1 MTEQTLFSQ
10 NKIQKQSFIFGLAV
24 GIAVISTI
32 GFIVLLATGGFSGGK
47 TASIGQAIQKP
58 NDNIPQA
65 PPSQQAG
72 KITITAND
80 HIRGE
85 KNASITLVEFS
96 DFQCPYCKKFH
107 PTMQRVMEEYKGK
120 ARWVYRHFPLG
131 FHRNAQKAAEASEC
145 AGEQGKFWEYVDK
158 VFENSQADG
167 TGLNTEDLKKYAQ
180 ELGLNTSKFDECLS
194 SGKFISKVKADMVSG
209 QAAGITG
216 TPGTILID
224 EDGNTQLI
232 SGAMPYN
239 QIKAKIDA
247 VLK

>member
-1 MTEQTLFSQ
+1 MTEQNFH
-10 NKIQKQSFIFGLAV
+10 KRAQKQNFIFGLVV

-32 GFIVLLATGGFSGGK
+32 GFIVLLATGGFSGEK
-47 TASIGQAIQKP
+47 TANINQAIQKP
-58 NDNIPQA
+58 SDNVPQEA

-72 KITITAND
+72 KITITADD

-96 DFQCPYCKKFH
+96 DFQCPFCKRFH
-107 PTMQRVMEEYKGK
+107 PTMQKVMEEYKGK
-120 ARWVYRHFPLG
+120 VRWVYRHFPLG
-131 FHRNAQKAAEASEC
+131 FHQNAQKSAEASEC
-145 AGEQGKFWEYVDK
+145 AGEQGKFWKYSDK
-158 VFENSQADG
+158 LFENSQADG
-167 TGLNTEDLKKYAQ
+167 TGLNIEDLKRYAE
-180 ELGLNTSKFDECLS
+180 ELGLDTSKFNDCLS
-194 SGKFISKVKADMVSG
+194 SNKFANKVKSDMASG

-232 SGAMPYN
+232 SGALPFE

-247 VLK
+247 VLR